1 MKLVTVGLG
10 GSHVSQ
16 SPEDLLITYALGSCV
31 AVVIHDPETSVG
43 GMLHLV
49 LPRSGIDPM
58 KARRNPFHFADTGIP
73 RLVRRAT
80 ELGAAPHRL
89 VVVMAGGSQIV
100 DPDGKFGIGT
110 ENCIAVRQVI
120 AKIGLALR
128 AEDIGGRASRTVC
141 LEIGTGRTLTR
152 SMS

>member
-1 MKLVTVGLG
+1 MKLVTVGMG
-10 GSHVSQ
+10 ESRVSQ

-31 AVVIHDPETSVG
+31 AVIIHDPEAAVG

-49 LPRSGIDPM
+49 LPRSGIDPV

-89 VVVMAGGSQIV
+89 VAVMAGGSQIM
-100 DPDGKFGIGT
+100 DPEGRFGVGR
-110 ENCIAVRQVI
+110 ENCVAARQAIAE
-120 AKIGLALR
+120 IGLPLR
-128 AEDIGGRASRTVC
+128 AEATGGNRSRTVC
-141 LEIGTGRTLTR
+141 LEVGTGRTLTR
-152 SMS
+152 SAF